1 MANKRFIVGIDPGN
15 ERSAFCLV
23 SPDLRPLAFGKY
35 VNRMSKQEHKELLE
49 RVGDECGSISREIF
63 FTAICN
69 ALLEHMVFF
78 NDGNDANVHFVIEG
92 IENFGMP
99 AGRSL
104 FDTAEYIGRL
114 SQMIEEKFDVEPFKV
129 YRHEE
134 KMTICHNPRA
144 NDATI
149 KRALVDRFAPGV
161 SNYGKGTKKNPGFF
175 YGFSADCWSAFA
187 QAITYHDKYL
197 VEGVPNKET
206 KREEILEEI
215 CADDLPF

>member
-1 MANKRFIVGIDPGN
+1 MANKPYVVGIDPGN

-23 SPDLRPLAFGKY
+23 SPDLRPLAFDKCR
-35 VNRMSKQEHKELLE
+35 NRLTKQEQKELIE
-49 RVGDECGSISREIF
+49 STGREDISREIF
-63 FTAICN
+63 FDAMCD

-149 KRALVDRFAPGV
+149 KRALVDRFAPNTP
-161 SNYGKGTKKNPGFF
+161 NYGKGSKKQKGFF

-187 QAITYHDKYL
+187 QAVTYHDKYL

-206 KREEILEEI
+206 KREDILEEI

>member
-1 MANKRFIVGIDPGN
+1 MASKPYIVGIDPGN
-15 ERSAFCLV
+15 ISSAYCLC
-23 SPDLRPLAFGKY
+23 SPGLRPLAFGKY

-63 FTAICN
+63 FTAICD

-78 NDGNDANVHFVIEG
+78 NAGSGNVHFVIEG

-149 KRALVDRFAPGV
+149 KRALVDRFAPGQ
-161 SNYGKGTKKNPGFF
+161 SNYGKGTKKSPGFF
-175 YGFSADCWSAFA
+175 HDFHADVWSSFA
-187 QAITYHDKYL
+187 IAVTYHDKYL
-197 VEGVPNKET
+197 SGD
-206 KREEILEEI
+206 LHL
-215 CADDLPF
+215 ADLPF

>member
-1 MANKRFIVGIDPGN
+1 MANKPYVVGIDPGN

-23 SPDLRPLAFGKY
+23 SPDLRPIAFGKY

-49 RVGDECGSISREIF
+49 RVGDQRGSISREIF
-63 FTAICN
+63 FTAMCD
-69 ALLEHMVFF
+69 ALLEHMCFF
-78 NDGNDANVHFVIEG
+78 NDGNGSANVHFVIEG

-134 KMTICHNPRA
+134 KMTICHNPHA
-144 NDATI
+144 NDASI
-149 KRALVDRFAPGV
+149 RRALVDRFAPNTP
-161 SNYGKGTKKNPGFF
+161 NYGKGTKKEPGFF
-175 YGFSADCWSAFA
+175 HGFSADVWSSFA
-187 QAITYHDKYL
+187 QAVTYHDKYL
-197 VEGVPNKET
+197 DNDLHIE
-206 KREEILEEI
+206 
-215 CADDLPF
+215 DLPF

>member
-1 MANKRFIVGIDPGN
+1 MLDKPYILAIDPGN

-23 SPDLRPLAFGKY
+23 SSDLHPLAFGKY
-35 VNRMSKQEHKELLE
+35 VNRMTKQEQKELLE
-49 RVGDECGSISREIF
+49 RVGDECGPISQEIF
-63 FTAICN
+63 FKAVCD

-78 NDGNDANVHFVIEG
+78 NDGNGFANVHFVIEG

-134 KMTICHNPRA
+134 KMTICHTPRA

-149 KRALVDRFAPGV
+149 KRALVDRFAPNTP
-161 SNYGKGTKKNPGFF
+161 NYGKGSKKEPGFF
-175 YGFSADCWSAFA
+175 HNFHADVWSSFA
-187 QAITYHDKYL
+187 IAVTYHDKYL
-197 VEGVPNKET
+197 S
-206 KREEILEEI
+206 
-215 CADDLPF
+215 DDLHLDELPF

>member
-1 MANKRFIVGIDPGN
+1 MANKPYVVGIDPGN

-23 SPDLRPLAFGKY
+23 SPDLRPLAFDKCR
-35 VNRMSKQEHKELLE
+35 NRLTKQEQAELTEMTGLE
-49 RVGDECGSISREIF
+49 DISRE
-63 FTAICN
+63 
-69 ALLEHMVFF
+69 VFF
-78 NDGNDANVHFVIEG
+78 DAIKEAVEDFVPYGEVPTFVIEG

-149 KRALVDRFAPGV
+149 KRALVDRFAPNTP
-161 SNYGKGTKKNPGFF
+161 NYGKGTKKNPGFF

-187 QAITYHDKYL
+187 QAVTYHDKYL
-197 VEGVPNKET
+197 SDDLH
-206 KREEILEEI
+206 LE
-215 CADDLPF
+215 DLPF

>member
-1 MANKRFIVGIDPGN
+1 MLDKPYILAIDPGN

-23 SPDLRPLAFGKY
+23 SSDLHPLAFGKY
-35 VNRMSKQEHKELLE
+35 VNRLSKQEYKEMVE
-49 RVGDECGSISREIF
+49 RIGVEEQKCNISREIF
-63 FTAICN
+63 FSAICD
-69 ALLEHMVFF
+69 AISEHVRAT
-78 NDGNDANVHFVIEG
+78 DDIHFVIEG

-104 FDTAEYIGRL
+104 FDTSEYIGRVSL
-114 SQMIEEKFDVEPFKV
+114 LIEQKYDIEPFKV

-149 KRALVDRFAPGV
+149 KRALVDRFAPGA

-197 VEGVPNKET
+197 VEGVSNKET
-206 KREEILEEI
+206 KREDILKEI